1 MNQRFESHLI
11 WGSHSPLSTL
21 SGAGLVIMASTRF
34 SYALICAGALVW
46 VYGLAALIFSTGRK
60 IMPKQGQMVILL
72 FLSAFL
78 CGFFMLFAG
87 ILNPLLILGT
97 GFFLVLIPPCF
108 LGSGFFE
115 ASEAEYPIDV
125 LSRAVLEAVVM
136 AGFILGLALVR
147 EPLGMGT
154 LSLPGGAEGIIE
166 LFEAGDADAF
176 VPARLLSACAGGLL
190 LLGYVTALFRYFRER
205 YGSVPGEGL

>member
-21 SGAGLVIMASTRF
+21 TGAGLVILASSRF
-34 SYALICAGALVW
+34 SYALICAGAIVW
-46 VYGLAALIFSTGRK
+46 VYGLSALIFSGARN
-60 IMPKQGQMVILL
+60 IMPNRGRMVILL

-87 ILNPLLILGT
+87 LLNPLLLLGT

-115 ASEAEYPIDV
+115 ASESEYPFEV
-125 LSRAVLEAVVM
+125 FSRALFEAVVM
-136 AGFILGLALVR
+136 AGLILALALVR

-154 LSLPGGAEGIIE
+154 LSVPGGVEGIVE
-166 LFEAGDADAF
+166 LFEAGGADAF
-176 VPARLLSACAGGLL
+176 VPARLLSVSAGGLL
-190 LLGYVTALFRYFRER
+190 LLGYVTALFRYLRER
-205 YGSVPGEGL
+205 NSSVPEGER